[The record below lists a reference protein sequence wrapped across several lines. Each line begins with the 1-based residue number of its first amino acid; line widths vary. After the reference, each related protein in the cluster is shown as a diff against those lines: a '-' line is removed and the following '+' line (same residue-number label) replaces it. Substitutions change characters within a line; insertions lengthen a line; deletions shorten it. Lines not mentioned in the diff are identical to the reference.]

1 MLRITQNML
10 TSQFLYNI
18 TQINQTMQQDQQ
30 ELSTGKSLNLP
41 QDNPLAVSQ
50 DMSIKSALSQNT
62 SYLSTISAGLTWMNN
77 TTSAVQQLS
86 NTLTNIQQAVI
97 SAINTPNQSQGG
109 VNGFYQTVQQYVKG
123 IAQILNTTQG
133 TRYLLNG
140 TNTNTAPATIS
151 ATGQLSI
158 ATTSTT
164 SPQTNAISYQV
175 AENVNVSINISSND
189 LMLSNI
195 PTSSG
200 GTTTLK
206 DALNS
211 IVSDLQTNSAS
222 SLQDLSTQ
230 LQYLQ
235 AGMSNVTNLN
245 ADLGATIQRVTAL
258 QNQMTQYGTTMT
270 NQKSTLEDA
279 NMAQVIT
286 QFTTDQTVYQSALKM
301 GSEVLLP
308 SLVSFLPN
316 G

>member
-30 ELSTGKSLNLP
+30 QLATGKSLNLP

-50 DMSIKSALSQNT
+50 DMSIKDALSQNT
-62 SYLSTISAGLTWMNN
+62 AYLSTISAGLTWMNN
-77 TTSAVQQLS
+77 TSGAVQQLS
-86 NTLTNIQQAVI
+86 NALTNIQQAVI

-109 VNGFYQTVQQYVKG
+109 VNGFYQTVQQYVSG

-133 TRYLLNG
+133 TRYLFNG
-140 TNTNTAPATIS
+140 TNTSTPPATIT
-151 ATGQLSI
+151 AGTLSVA

-164 SPQTNAISYQV
+164 NTINYQFASNLNSSTNVTA
-175 AENVNVSINISSND
+175 SINISAND
-189 LMLSNI
+189 LMLTTSTGASQNLVTTLNQI
-195 PTSSG
+195 VTDLKTNSTSS
-200 GTTTLK
+200 
-206 DALNS
+206 LN
-211 IVSDLQTNSAS
+211 
-222 SLQDLSTQ
+222 DLSTQ
-230 LQYLQ
+230 LKNLQ
-235 AGMSNVTNLN
+235 AGMSNVINLN
-245 ADLGATIQRVTAL
+245 ASLGATIQRATAL